1 LRKRK
6 FKSRV
11 SRKYISKGVARGK
24 GREQLI
30 DDPEAAEVDA
40 DHGFCVGRA
49 GEGACFG
56 YDFICKR
63 CFSAFVQK
71 YECRNAW
78 GWMGT

>member
-30 DDPEAAEVDA
+30 DNPETAEVDA

-49 GEGACFG
+49 GE
-56 YDFICKR
+56 
-63 CFSAFVQK
+63 
-71 YECRNAW
+71 
-78 GWMGT
+78 